1 MIIAVIGSRSLTFHN
16 FEEVIPTVCTEIV
29 SGGAKGIDTCARLWA
44 EKKGLVYTEFLPDYK
59 RYGKAA
65 PLIRNRQIVDYA
77 DAVLAIWDKKSK
89 GTYYAVEYAQKQGKP
104 IALFSSDSLHIL
116 NKSLTKFTEGT

>member
-1 MIIAVIGSRSLTFHN
+1 MKIAVIGSRNLTFNH
-16 FEEVIPTVCTEIV
+16 FDIVIPTVCTEIV

-44 EKKGLVYTEFLPDYK
+44 EEKGLIYTEFLPDYK

-77 DAVLAIWDKKSK
+77 DAVLAIWDEKSK
-89 GTYYAVEYAQKQGKP
+89 GTYHAVMYAKKQGKP
-104 IALFSSDSLHIL
+104 IALLSADPLHIID
-116 NKSLTKFTEGT
+116 NSLTKFTEST